1 MQATDQ
7 ATNTIWVSIQTSEP
21 KSLIQFFLQKSR
33 LGLDIQPLRVLYSH
47 KCTVHAHR
55 IVMANLIKTDI
66 QMPNSKFAGF
76 WNSIVV
82 DASIKERLLRATA
95 LNLRLRA
102 DLPFETTALH
112 GLVLL
117 YGPPGTGKTTLAR
130 GLAHQVAA
138 FTTSKKAQ
146 FIEVDPHGMM
156 SAEHGESQ
164 KAVTQLLTEQIPG
177 RLKKGVPCV
186 VLLDEIESMAIAR
199 SEASLATNPV
209 DVHRATGAVL
219 AALDSSTVDF
229 PDLVFVATS
238 NFVGVLDEAFRSRVD
253 VAIHVPTPNK
263 AGRVQILQHALRSM
277 SQAYP
282 RLGGLAGCEPGL
294 QEVAALLDGADGRR
308 VRKTILEALLIRQ
321 QTVLDPGTIEVDDL
335 CQAAQRI
342 MDEPTTY
349 SLEMRN

>member
-1 MQATDQ
+1 
-7 ATNTIWVSIQTSEP
+7 
-21 KSLIQFFLQKSR
+21 
-33 LGLDIQPLRVLYSH
+33 
-47 KCTVHAHR
+47 
-55 IVMANLIKTDI
+55 MANLIKTDI